1 MEYEIRFY
9 YAKPHKKL
17 ILDKLDKIE
26 SLHRVGTFYEK
37 TIQYNSRLSGNDF
50 YSKEIDGRY
59 RIRITRG
66 ENEAKCMLSWKRRI
80 PGTTDGLVNKEEEV
94 ECRINPDD
102 YENLVYLT
110 EKVLKMERVESY
122 ERYRTNYSNDTIE
135 ISVDEYPFGIA
146 LEIEAKTSQNQEQVI
161 DKYVKLLELNY
172 DDSFRLSWDDK
183 YQELCKLQNIKPVSD
198 VLFDSVDMPEIM

>member
-1 MEYEIRFY
+1 MLKHIRNLFQISQI
-9 YAKPHKKL
+9 KL
-17 ILDKLDKIE
+17 KVCI
-26 SLHRVGTFYEK
+26 
-37 TIQYNSRLSGNDF
+37 
-50 YSKEIDGRY
+50 SKEIDGRY
-59 RIRITRG
+59 RIRITRD

-80 PGTTDGLVNKEEEV
+80 PGTTDELVNKEGEV

-135 ISVDEYPFGIA
+135 ISVDEYPFAIA

>member
-1 MEYEIRFY
+1 MFQEKDITEYEVRFY
-9 YAKPHKKL
+9 YAKTHKKL

-59 RIRITRG
+59 RI
-66 ENEAKCMLSWKRRI
+66 
-80 PGTTDGLVNKEEEV
+80 
-94 ECRINPDD
+94 NPDD

-135 ISVDEYPFGIA
+135 ISVDEYLFGIA

-161 DKYVKLLELNY
+161 DKYVKLLEL
-172 DDSFRLSWDDK
+172 
-183 YQELCKLQNIKPVSD
+183 
-198 VLFDSVDMPEIM
+198 